1 MIIILIFFNNLC
13 IIQTTNSRA
22 IIKYPLRR
30 AEPAVGVFL
39 YDTSML
45 ISTALH
51 DSHVHVLVSAN
62 NIEHDHDFN
71 SDARNPFVH
80 SNNYGTQYRSMLLQK
95 AQYLILTLS
104 IKLATSKSEGIDWL
118 KTVNILEMWFNYFW

>member
-1 MIIILIFFNNLC
+1 MYRIIC

-62 NIEHDHDFN
+62 NIVDY
-71 SDARNPFVH
+71 SDLYKNTQNPYVH
-80 SNNYGTQYRSMLLQK
+80 SKVHN
-95 AQYLILTLS
+95 
-104 IKLATSKSEGIDWL
+104 
-118 KTVNILEMWFNYFW
+118 TVRCCYK